1 MSKVMKS
8 SYTLEDINEILYQGF
23 EYNLPPK
30 TLENISNLATQVGSP
45 DYIKTPVFQKRENY
59 MKVEPNK
66 EFVTKE
72 ISGFRKNKRG
82 KGQELINDEDWE
94 TIRTFQPSKIE
105 EKSIVDSQID
115 NIRSILNTLSD
126 KNYIDKCNKI
136 IDIIDK
142 LILENIT
149 SEEMKRV
156 SSIIFDIASTNRFY
170 SKMYAD
176 LYCDLSCK
184 YDIMKN
190 TFKSNFENFVDL
202 FNTIE
207 YIDPKINY
215 DKFCEINKA
224 NEKRKALASFYL
236 NLMFNNI
243 IDKEQIILIT
253 RNLLDQLYK
262 FISQD
267 NKKNEVDE
275 LGETISILYKKEIY
289 VKDDKYNYIQIEG
302 YTITEI
308 IEKIANSKVKDYKS
322 LTNKTLFKFMDL
334 VDM

>member
-59 MKVEPNK
+59 MKVELNK

-142 LILENIT
+142 LIL
-149 SEEMKRV
+149 
-156 SSIIFDIASTNRFY
+156 
-170 SKMYAD
+170 
-176 LYCDLSCK
+176 
-184 YDIMKN
+184 
-190 TFKSNFENFVDL
+190 
-202 FNTIE
+202 
-207 YIDPKINY
+207 
-215 DKFCEINKA
+215 
-224 NEKRKALASFYL
+224 
-236 NLMFNNI
+236 
-243 IDKEQIILIT
+243 
-253 RNLLDQLYK
+253 
-262 FISQD
+262 
-267 NKKNEVDE
+267 
-275 LGETISILYKKEIY
+275 
-289 VKDDKYNYIQIEG
+289 
-302 YTITEI
+302 
-308 IEKIANSKVKDYKS
+308 
-322 LTNKTLFKFMDL
+322 
-334 VDM
+334 